1 MLIINHVTKAFKTNR
16 QSKIILDNIKLK
28 VTRGTWCTVMGPS
41 GVGKSTLLNCI
52 SGQLKPDKGSILI
65 GDTTINDLNDKQLS
79 HFRRKNIG
87 FVFQD
92 FKLLP
97 HYSVL
102 DNVILPLLYDERK
115 NNLETRA
122 IKLLKEVGIS
132 QDLFHRLPTHLSGG
146 EKQRVAIARSL
157 IAEPQLLL
165 CDEPTGNLDTDNRD
179 QIIDLLL
186 KFKEKKQ
193 TLVVVTHDEEVAK
206 HGDICYELIDGSL
219 KEKGLIR

>member
-102 DNVILPLLYDERK
+102 
-115 NNLETRA
+115 
-122 IKLLKEVGIS
+122 
-132 QDLFHRLPTHLSGG
+132 
-146 EKQRVAIARSL
+146 
-157 IAEPQLLL
+157 
-165 CDEPTGNLDTDNRD
+165 
-179 QIIDLLL
+179 
-186 KFKEKKQ
+186 
-193 TLVVVTHDEEVAK
+193 
-206 HGDICYELIDGSL
+206 
-219 KEKGLIR
+219 